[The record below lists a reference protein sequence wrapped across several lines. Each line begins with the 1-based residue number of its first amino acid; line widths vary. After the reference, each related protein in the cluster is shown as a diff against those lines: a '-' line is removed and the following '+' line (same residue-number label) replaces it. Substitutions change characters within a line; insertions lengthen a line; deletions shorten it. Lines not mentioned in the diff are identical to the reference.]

1 MEHAEPKSPKT
12 VQDLTRFSMCLIKK
26 ITSEIIHLI
35 IRMHS
40 VNSEGHYQQHCFHES
55 GNGPGMS
62 PW

>member
-1 MEHAEPKSPKT
+1 
-12 VQDLTRFSMCLIKK
+12 MCLIKK

-55 GNGPGMS
+55 GKGPGHVSMVKVVYHLHVLNRS
-62 PW
+62 VHGLG